1 MIDYFKKR
9 KGEREIL
16 HECLETLVQE
26 YEYIES
32 DELTDS
38 ICKIYECLN
47 RGRSSSKFFCFV
59 LLTSMIFNFFVG
71 ITVLIVNFFGC

>member
-9 KGEREIL
+9 KREREIL

-38 ICKIYECLN
+38 ICKIYK
-47 RGRSSSKFFCFV
+47 RRK
-59 LLTSMIFNFFVG
+59 
-71 ITVLIVNFFGC
+71 

>member
-9 KGEREIL
+9 KREREIL

-47 RGRSSSKFFCFV
+47 RVDLLASFFALYC
-59 LLTSMIFNFFVG
+59 SRA
-71 ITVLIVNFFGC
+71 